1 VPQKKSIETVVNEA
15 FVKQKE
21 MCQPNITSS
30 DRLAVFTVPM
40 KGPAPATTA
49 TTVEE
54 RSPKKA
60 KVIDTAHL
68 NEEDLQALKEQDPFL
83 YYSIIQSNR
92 SVDVMSS
99 LLRGGIIPRRAS
111 CPSRIESTPTKVER
125 RSCISFECHVDVFM
139 ENSEDDDELD
149 VDSDAMFDRLLLQIR
164 RNEKKQ

>member
-1 VPQKKSIETVVNEA
+1 
-15 FVKQKE
+15 

-30 DRLAVFTVPM
+30 DRLAVFTVPT

-68 NEEDLQALKEQDPFL
+68 NEEDLKALKEQDPFL
-83 YYSIIQSNR
+83 YYSIIQSNI
-92 SVDVMSS
+92 SVDSMSS

-111 CPSRIESTPTKVER
+111 CPSRIESAPTKVER
-125 RSCISFECHVDVFM
+125 RSSISFECHPDLLL
-139 ENSEDDDELD
+139 ENLEDDDELD
-149 VDSDAMFDRLLLQIR
+149 VDFDEMFDKMLCVQ
-164 RNEKKQ
+164 KQ